1 MRGRRGGPLV
11 HRPRAARRRS
21 TAFNARAPPVPRCRH
36 QPPSRSHQP
45 ASPPGHSPLLHRRL
59 LSSQA
64 SQPHL
69 TDARG
74 PCFSCPT
81 GHRDRLQALAVA
93 AESAPG
99 FNSRQYPSTL
109 ARCRCASG
117 GSDLPASSA
126 LAVLSSSP
134 SRALAHS
141 RIHLH
146 GSTPNPSPS
155 PPHWRSARSQ
165 SRAGAGPSR
174 SSARLGNGGGG
185 GVGAAV
191 SGSAAGRWGR
201 WRGTRRTRL
210 EEKEE
215 EKAAGR
221 RGAGGAGG
229 GAARPRFC

>member
-93 AESAPG
+93 AECAPG

-109 ARCRCASG
+109 AA
-117 GSDLPASSA
+117 AA
-126 LAVLSSSP
+126 LRAVV
-134 SRALAHS
+134 
-141 RIHLH
+141 
-146 GSTPNPSPS
+146 TS
-155 PPHWRSARSQ
+155 PPPRPSLCCPPLHRARSLTHA
-165 SRAGAGPSR
+165 STSTAPPPVLLPLPPIGGARGARAEREQAPAVR
-174 SSARLGNGGGG
+174 RLGSGM
-185 GVGAAV
+185 AA
-191 SGSAAGRWGR
+191 AAAWV
-201 WRGTRRTRL
+201 
-210 EEKEE
+210 
-215 EKAAGR
+215 
-221 RGAGGAGG
+221 
-229 GAARPRFC
+229 PR

>member
-81 GHRDRLQALAVA
+81 GHRDTRLQALAVA

-126 LAVLSSSP
+126 LAVLLSI
-134 SRALAHS
+134 A
-141 RIHLH
+141 
-146 GSTPNPSPS
+146 
-155 PPHWRSARSQ
+155 ARSLTHA
-165 SRAGAGPSR
+165 STSTAPPPILLPLPPIGGARGARAEREQAPAVR
-174 SSARLGNGGGG
+174 RLGSGM
-185 GVGAAV
+185 AA
-191 SGSAAGRWGR
+191 AAAWV
-201 WRGTRRTRL
+201 
-210 EEKEE
+210 
-215 EKAAGR
+215 
-221 RGAGGAGG
+221 
-229 GAARPRFC
+229 PR